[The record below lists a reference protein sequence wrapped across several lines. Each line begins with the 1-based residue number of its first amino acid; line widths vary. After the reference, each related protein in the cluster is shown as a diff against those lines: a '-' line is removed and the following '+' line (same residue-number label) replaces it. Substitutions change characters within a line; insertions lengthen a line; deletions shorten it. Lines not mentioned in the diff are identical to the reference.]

1 MFRYVFSPPP
11 TLETDFNEL
20 DHNSWLTATRLPYAA
35 FFATFDIGTKV
46 RLADVEG
53 NTCWGIIREINGPL
67 YIVEPDWST
76 WRDQLTPQVNG
87 AMRADANVTLH
98 ESERVPA

>member
-1 MFRYVFSPPP
+1 MFRFVFSPPP

-20 DHNSWLTATRLPYAA
+20 DHDSWLTATRLPYAA
-35 FFATFDIGTKV
+35 FFATFEIGSKV

-53 NTCWGIIREINGPL
+53 NTCWGLIREINGSL

-76 WRDQLTPQVNG
+76 WHDQVKKQVTG
-87 AMRADANVTLH
+87 TVSTDANMTYP